1 MANENK
7 NTPCPAREELSAYLD
22 GDLPDRRAAEIRTH
36 VLACSAC
43 QQEEAALRALTYGLA
58 ALAEVNPTRD
68 LWSALEH
75 RRVRNPR
82 LSGFFRGVALT
93 PRRLAVAAAAF
104 ASQKEHLAPQAF
116 ETIQKGLAEIEQV
129 VEPCRQAIR
138 ANPASLEPRRVMLA
152 AYQQKVDLLT
162 EVLSGPQDTR

>member
-1 MANENK
+1 MSKIED
-7 NTPCPAREELSAYLD
+7 LSD
-22 GDLPDRRAAEIRTH
+22 AERSWFPTDAIN
-36 VLACSAC
+36 L
-43 QQEEAALRALTYGLA
+43 QEEAALRALTHGLA

-68 LWSALEH
+68 PWPALEH

-93 PRRLAVAAAAF
+93 PRRLAVAATAF

-116 ETIQKGLAEIEQV
+116 ETIQKGLAETEQV
-129 VEPCRQAIR
+129 VERCRQAIR
-138 ANPASLEPRRVMLA
+138 ANPGSLEPRQVMLA